1 MLGLS
6 GGGSGLP
13 YIRFSPQA
21 NAWTN
26 KEGQEIQMGQMVF
39 DIDATQTGWLHLD
52 VGVRNWQP
60 DPELGRKGAQPSEA
74 HKRGFVAR
82 FYSKALGMVEWSSNG
97 AGSNMA
103 LEGLYMMCS
112 KDRAVN
118 EGKVPVVKYVG
129 AELMKVGK
137 GNTRKPKWELVQWIP
152 RPAGMDGENEAPVAV
167 APAPKV
173 DEEF

>member
-1 MLGLS
+1 
-6 GGGSGLP
+6 
-13 YIRFSPQA
+13 
-21 NAWTN
+21 
-26 KEGQEIQMGQMVF
+26 
-39 DIDATQTGWLHLD
+39 
-52 VGVRNWQP
+52 
-60 DPELGRKGAQPSEA
+60 
-74 HKRGFVAR
+74 
-82 FYSKALGMVEWSSNG
+82 MVEWSSNG

-103 LEGLYMMCS
+103 LEGLYMMCA

-152 RPAGMDGENEAPVAV
+152 RPAAMDGEDEAPV